1 MNRFHRRYC
10 ASPKWE
16 KLMLEKLLPDA
27 LEGVSLGDNVLELG
41 PGPGLTT
48 LALARTAPRVTAVEI
63 DPELARITRDRT
75 RSCGNVEVVEGDATA
90 LPFDDARYSSVVC
103 MTMLHHLHD
112 AAAQDRLFRNVEI
125 DEFRPGKGGGQC
137 DRIQPVPTTDLQR
150 PGRFGRRRV
159 KAVQTRDHGQP
170 VGTCLL
176 EQDRGVGDLV
186 VGCGPGVHSPPLKP
200 EVRPSPSRYRSSR

>member
-16 KLMLEKLLPDA
+16 KLMLERLLPDA

-63 DPELARITRDRT
+63 DRELADMTRERT

-90 LPFDDARYSSVVC
+90 LPFDDARYSSVVR

-112 AAAQDRLFRNVEI
+112 AAAQDRLFAEACRVLQPGGVLCGSDNLGRGLR
-125 DEFRPGKGGGQC
+125 FRLIHIGDTRTVVDPETLPARLKNAGF
-137 DRIQPVPTTDLQR
+137 DRVDVRT
-150 PGRFGRRRV
+150 G
-159 KAVQTRDHGQP
+159 TR
-170 VGTCLL
+170 
-176 EQDRGVGDLV
+176 LV
-186 VGCGPGVHSPPLKP
+186 FRAHTSAAA
-200 EVRPSPSRYRSSR
+200 

>member
-63 DPELARITRDRT
+63 DRELAQITRDRT

-112 AAAQDRLFRNVEI
+112 AAAQDRLFAEACRVLQPGGVLCGSDNLGRGI
-125 DEFRPGKGGGQC
+125 RFRVIHIGDTRTVVDPETLPARLKNAGF
-137 DRIQPVPTTDLQR
+137 DRVDVRTGSRLV
-150 PGRFGRRRV
+150 F
-159 KAVQTRDHGQP
+159 
-170 VGTCLL
+170 
-176 EQDRGVGDLV
+176 RGYTSVAA
-186 VGCGPGVHSPPLKP
+186 
-200 EVRPSPSRYRSSR
+200 

>member
-112 AAAQDRLFRNVEI
+112 AAAQDRLFAEACRVLQPGGVLCGSDNLGRGI
-125 DEFRPGKGGGQC
+125 RFRVIHIGDTRTVVDPETLPARLKNAGF
-137 DRIQPVPTTDLQR
+137 DRVDVRTGSRLV
-150 PGRFGRRRV
+150 F
-159 KAVQTRDHGQP
+159 
-170 VGTCLL
+170 
-176 EQDRGVGDLV
+176 RGYTSVAA
-186 VGCGPGVHSPPLKP
+186 
-200 EVRPSPSRYRSSR
+200 

>member
-112 AAAQDRLFRNVEI
+112 AAAQDRLFA
-125 DEFRPGKGGGQC
+125 RPAGCSSPAACSADRTISDGGS
-137 DRIQPVPTTDLQR
+137 DFESSTSAT
-150 PGRFGRRRV
+150 PGRWS
-159 KAVQTRDHGQP
+159 TR
-170 VGTCLL
+170 
-176 EQDRGVGDLV
+176 
-186 VGCGPGVHSPPLKP
+186 KP
-200 EVRPSPSRYRSSR
+200 CRLG

>member
-10 ASPKWE
+10 AGPKWE

-112 AAAQDRLFRNVEI
+112 AAAQDRLFAEACRVLQPGGVLCGSDNLGRGI
-125 DEFRPGKGGGQC
+125 RFRVIHIGDTRTVVDPETLPARLKNAGF
-137 DRIQPVPTTDLQR
+137 DRVDVRTGSRLV
-150 PGRFGRRRV
+150 F
-159 KAVQTRDHGQP
+159 
-170 VGTCLL
+170 
-176 EQDRGVGDLV
+176 RGYTSVAA
-186 VGCGPGVHSPPLKP
+186 
-200 EVRPSPSRYRSSR
+200 

>member
-16 KLMLEKLLPDA
+16 KLMLERLLPDA
-27 LEGVSLGDNVLELG
+27 LDGVSLGDNVLELG

-63 DPELARITRDRT
+63 DRELAQITRDRT

-112 AAAQDRLFRNVEI
+112 AAAQDRLFAEACRVLQPGGVLCGSDNLGRGI
-125 DEFRPGKGGGQC
+125 RFRVIHIGDTRTVVDPETLPARLKNAGF
-137 DRIQPVPTTDLQR
+137 DRVDVRTGSRLV
-150 PGRFGRRRV
+150 F
-159 KAVQTRDHGQP
+159 
-170 VGTCLL
+170 
-176 EQDRGVGDLV
+176 RGYTSVAA
-186 VGCGPGVHSPPLKP
+186 
-200 EVRPSPSRYRSSR
+200 